1 MVENLPAMR
10 ETCLDPWVRKILWRR
25 KWQPTPAFLP
35 GKFSGQRSLMG
46 YSPWGRKRV
55 RRDLAT
61 KKTRVMALAVTGFPS
76 SSAGKE
82 FTHNARDLV

>member
-1 MVENLPAMR
+1 
-10 ETCLDPWVRKILWRR
+10 
-25 KWQPTPAFLP
+25 
-35 GKFSGQRSLMG
+35 MG